1 MDEKTGNKLVLTD
14 RRLLFLEGVEHVGT
28 FNENEI
34 ALDTNMGFLALRG
47 QGLHITQLNLEEGK
61 MVVEGVIASLEFIE
75 NKSAK
80 GARSRGKGMLSRIMK

>member
-1 MDEKTGNKLVLTD
+1 VDEKTGNKLVLTD

-80 GARSRGKGMLSRIMK
+80 GARSRGKGILSRIMK